1 MSTPRSVPGFDCL
14 PLSTTPLCV
23 LCLSFSVASPKGSL
37 KVHPSM
43 KVNLINDDV
52 LSAVT
57 PTLLSLSFAFHF

>member
-1 MSTPRSVPGFDCL
+1 MSTAWSVPGFDCL
-14 PLSTTPLCV
+14 PLSTPLCV

-43 KVNLINDDV
+43 KVNLVNDDV
-52 LSAVT
+52 LSAFT

>member
-1 MSTPRSVPGFDCL
+1 MSTSWSVLGFDCL
-14 PLSTTPLCV
+14 PLSTPLCV

-43 KVNLINDDV
+43 KVNVVNDDV